1 MPFLGHHLGRGLQA
15 GIGMSY
21 AIKCFEC
28 GRTVT
33 DNFADA
39 CPLCGGLLTVEMDLE
54 RLADL
59 RPADLR
65 KRPIGVWRYAP
76 LLPACEAKSIT
87 LKEGGTPLYDCKAV
101 ANRSQL
107 KKVYVKYEGANP
119 TGSFKDRGMTVGV
132 TRAVELG
139 CKVVGCAS
147 TGNTS
152 AALAAYAAKA
162 GLECV
167 VLLPSGKVAAGKLAQ
182 AMFYGAK
189 IVSVDGNFDEA
200 LGIVRKLASEGELY
214 LLNSINPFRPEGQK
228 TVAFEIIDQLDF
240 ELPDRIILPVGNA
253 ANIWAVYK
261 AFTEYRQLGWID
273 KIPKLTGVQA
283 AGSAPIV
290 DAYQHG
296 SPDFVPEEHPET
308 IATAIRIGNPAS
320 GKKSAQSDLRHRRQR
335 RRRHRRGDTL
345 RPAAVGS
352 VGGHRRGAGKR
363 RLHRRHAQTRGAGG
377 DRQGR
382 TGGVHLHRQSAQG
395 PGHHHPVIRQDTPG
409 QGGPGVGQGV
419 PVRKRVKRH
428 RP

>member
-1 MPFLGHHLGRGLQA
+1 
-15 GIGMSY
+15 MSY
-21 AIKCFEC
+21 LVKCFEC
-28 GRTVT
+28 GKTVT

-39 CPLCGGLLTVEMDLE
+39 CPHCGGLLTVEMDLE
-54 RLADL
+54 RLSNL
-59 RPADLR
+59 TPADLR

-76 LLPACEAKSIT
+76 LLPACEAKAIT
-87 LKEGGTPLYDCKAV
+87 LKEGGTPLYDCKAM
-101 ANRSQL
+101 AAKAKLN
-107 KKVYVKYEGANP
+107 KAYVKFEGANP

-189 IVSVDGNFDEA
+189 VISVDGNFDEA
-200 LGIVRKLASEGELY
+200 LDIVKKLAAEGELY

-261 AFTEYRQLGWID
+261 GFMEYKELGWID

-290 DAYQHG
+290 DAYRHNKT
-296 SPDFVPEEHPET
+296 DFVPQDHPET

-320 GKKSAQSDLRHRRQR
+320 GKKALKAIYS
-335 RRRHRRGDTL
+335 
-345 RPAAVGS
+345 
-352 VGGHRRGAGKR
+352 
-363 RLHRRHAQTRGAGG
+363 
-377 DRQGR
+377 
-382 TGGVHLHRQSAQG
+382 TGGSAIDVTDDEILAAQRILGRSEGIGVEPASAASIAGMMKLAEMGEIDPDERVVCICTGHVLKDPDTIIKSFGKVHQAKADLAS
-395 PGHHHPVIRQDTPG
+395 
-409 QGGPGVGQGV
+409 
-419 PVRKRVKRH
+419 VKACISSKD
-428 RP
+428 

>member
-1 MPFLGHHLGRGLQA
+1 
-15 GIGMSY
+15 
-21 AIKCFEC
+21 
-28 GRTVT
+28 
-33 DNFADA
+33 
-39 CPLCGGLLTVEMDLE
+39 MDLE

-59 RPADLR
+59 TPADLR

-76 LLPACEAKSIT
+76 FLPVCEARAIT
-87 LKEGGTPLYDCKAV
+87 LKEGGTPLYDCKAM
-101 ANRSQL
+101 AIKAKLN
-107 KKVYVKYEGANP
+107 KVYVKFEGANP

-189 IVSVDGNFDEA
+189 VISVDGNFDDA
-200 LGIVRKLASEGELY
+200 LNIVRKLAAEGELY

-261 AFTEYRQLGWID
+261 AFTEYKELGWIN

-290 DAYQHG
+290 DAYRHG
-296 SPDFVPEEHPET
+296 TSDFIPTDHPET

-320 GKKSAQSDLRHRRQR
+320 GKKALKAIYSTGGSAVDVTDEEILSAQRILGRSEGIGVEPASAASIAGMMKLAELGEIDKDERVVCICTGHVLKDPDTIIKSFGKVLQAKADL
-335 RRRHRRGDTL
+335 
-345 RPAAVGS
+345 AS
-352 VGGHRRGAGKR
+352 VKACISSKG
-363 RLHRRHAQTRGAGG
+363 
-377 DRQGR
+377 
-382 TGGVHLHRQSAQG
+382 
-395 PGHHHPVIRQDTPG
+395 
-409 QGGPGVGQGV
+409 
-419 PVRKRVKRH
+419 
-428 RP
+428 

>member
-1 MPFLGHHLGRGLQA
+1 
-15 GIGMSY
+15 MSY
-21 AIKCFEC
+21 SIKCFEC
-28 GRTVT
+28 GKTVT
-33 DNFADA
+33 DNYADA
-39 CPLCGGLLTVEMDLE
+39 CPHCGGLLTVEMDLE
-54 RLADL
+54 RLANL
-59 RPADLR
+59 TPADLR

-76 LLPACEAKSIT
+76 LLPACEAKAIT
-87 LKEGGTPLYDCKAV
+87 LKEGGTPLYDCKV
-101 ANRSQL
+101 MANKANLS
-107 KKVYVKYEGANP
+107 KVYVKFEGANP

-162 GLECV
+162 GLKCV

-189 IVSVDGNFDEA
+189 IVSVDGNFDDA
-200 LGIVRKLASEGELY
+200 LNIVRKLAAEGELY

-228 TVAFEIIDQLDF
+228 TVAFEIMDQLDF

-261 AFTEYRQLGWID
+261 AFIEYRELGWID

-290 DAYQHG
+290 DAYRRG
-296 SPDFVPEEHPET
+296 TSDFIAEDHPET

-320 GKKSAQSDLRHRRQR
+320 GKKALKAIYNTGGSAIDVTDDEILSAQRLLGRSEGIGVEPASAASIAGMLKLAELGDIDKDEKVVCICTGHVLKDPDTIIKSFGTVLQAKADL
-335 RRRHRRGDTL
+335 
-345 RPAAVGS
+345 AS
-352 VGGHRRGAGKR
+352 VKACISSKG
-363 RLHRRHAQTRGAGG
+363 
-377 DRQGR
+377 
-382 TGGVHLHRQSAQG
+382 
-395 PGHHHPVIRQDTPG
+395 
-409 QGGPGVGQGV
+409 
-419 PVRKRVKRH
+419 
-428 RP
+428 